1 MGGIDTMQLIYL
13 VVLGTMVI
21 GWFILQS
28 RESLNRSL
36 QHAAVWGMI
45 FVGGAAAV
53 GLWQDISRDARH
65 PQMVLT
71 GGDRIVV
78 PKSRD
83 SHYYLTLDINDT
95 PIRFVVDTGA
105 TDLVLTQADARR
117 AGVDPDSLKFHGT
130 ANTANGEVR
139 TAFVTLDTV
148 TLGAVTDTDVAAVV
162 NAGEMRQSL
171 LGMGYLQRWG
181 RIEITGRRVD
191 PHPVSRSQ
199 MLRGGCAGGPWL
211 LPCRCRLRLRFPP
224 FSPKRPD
231 SSDQYCAAAPA
242 SFSSFH
248 WSRARFSARSS
259 SPSKSTQTRSSA
271 ATSCA
276 VTSAPC
282 TEMTQAGAFAAAAAV
297 VSSTGCAASCGP
309 PAMPCGRNPSSG
321 PSHRARSNASSPA
334 ASVPRTATRQ
344 PWASDRSSSIRRV
357 STRGRRVR

>member
-181 RIEITGRRVD
+181 RIEITGGE
-191 PHPVSRSQ
+191 
-199 MLRGGCAGGPWL
+199 LIL
-211 LPCRCRLRLRFPP
+211 
-224 FSPKRPD
+224 
-231 SSDQYCAAAPA
+231 
-242 SFSSFH
+242 
-248 WSRARFSARSS
+248 
-259 SPSKSTQTRSSA
+259 TR
-271 ATSCA
+271 
-276 VTSAPC
+276 
-282 TEMTQAGAFAAAAAV
+282 
-297 VSSTGCAASCGP
+297 
-309 PAMPCGRNPSSG
+309 
-321 PSHRARSNASSPA
+321 
-334 ASVPRTATRQ
+334 
-344 PWASDRSSSIRRV
+344 
-357 STRGRRVR
+357 